1 MGGVGVVNE
10 KNGTALRSPVSWALL
25 GLVIQRQSY
34 GYELVQR
41 FERTYGHV
49 LELSSPSQIYTAL
62 DALERREL
70 IEKLPPGE
78 TPEISRQPKPHYRPT
93 TLGVE
98 SHAEWLIEQAQDE
111 RRRSH
116 LFALQLAVLGPRGAL
131 TILDRY
137 EQACL
142 KDASDA
148 ISRQSGKPGE
158 SSTAGTSPGAAPREG
173 ESGQVGELA
182 GRLSREEQRLSVQA
196 RLAWIGYARRELSAL
211 PRAGARQD
219 TDRTDIR
226 GGESAGAKQR
236 QANRR

>member
-1 MGGVGVVNE
+1 MGGVGVANE
-10 KNGTALRSPVSWALL
+10 KSGTALRSPVSWALL
-25 GLVIQRQSY
+25 GLVIQRPSY

-78 TPEISRQPKPHYRPT
+78 APEISRQPKPHYRPT
-93 TLGVE
+93 PLGVE
-98 SHAEWLIEQAQDE
+98 SHADWLIEQAQDE

-116 LFALQLAVLGPRGAL
+116 LFTLQLAVLGPQGAL
-131 TILDRY
+131 DILERY

-142 KDASDA
+142 QDASETPA
-148 ISRQSGKPGE
+148 R
-158 SSTAGTSPGAAPREG
+158 AGAKRAGAETEAASAG

-182 GRLSREEQRLSVQA
+182 ARLLSEEQRLSVQS
-196 RLAWIGYARRELSAL
+196 RLAWINYARRELTAL
-211 PRAGARQD
+211 ASGRA
-219 TDRTDIR
+219 
-226 GGESAGAKQR
+226 AKP
-236 QANRR
+236 

>member
-1 MGGVGVVNE
+1 
-10 KNGTALRSPVSWALL
+10 VSWALL
-25 GLVIQRQSY
+25 GLVIQRPSY

-70 IEKLPPGE
+70 IEKLQPGE
-78 TPEISRQPKPHYRPT
+78 APEISRQPKPHYRPT
-93 TLGVE
+93 PLGVR
-98 SHAEWLIEQAQDE
+98 SHADWLIEQAHDE

-131 TILDRY
+131 EILERY

-142 KDASDA
+142 RDASEA
-148 ISRQSGKPGE
+148 ASKPGKKPE
-158 SSTAGTSPGAAPREG
+158 GREAAAPSAGEG
-173 ESGQVGELA
+173 GQVGELA
-182 GRLSREEQRLSVQA
+182 ARLSREEQRLSVQG

-211 PRAGARQD
+211 PRAGAFQD
-219 TDRTDIR
+219 TEKTDVR
-226 GGESAGAKQR
+226 DGRPAEAGQ
-236 QANRR
+236 